1 MIWSDFLKTHSQEV
15 VIFGYLDMLAERTVR
30 LEQRL
35 GLHEIQQL
43 QAENQQLRQRLAKLD
58 TPSIEQLLDF
68 LPAFFL
74 SFWTKISPEELARLV
89 GSKIPKMPLVISS
102 TEKSSTLLMH
112 YKFLE
117 LSVTDQTKIAN
128 FCIKIQKS
136 HNLRWHPLAPNFA
149 AFKS

>member
-15 VIFGYLDMLAERTVR
+15 EISGYLEILAKRTMR

-35 GLHEIQQL
+35 QQL
-43 QAENQQLRQRLAKLD
+43 QAENQQLRQQLAKLD

-102 TEKSSTLLMH
+102 PEISSTLLMR

-117 LSVTDQTKIAN
+117 LSATDQTKIAN

-136 HNLRWHPLAPNFA
+136 HNLRWHPLAPNLVVY
-149 AFKS
+149 KS